1 MLFIKASMSSFLASE
16 ILTIGRPTLG
26 GLKGWDDP
34 GRHFFG
40 IFWGCLTYI
49 YPIELKN
56 PLGSTWGGVM
66 NMCFLLSPVCQ
77 VFWLVRHQ
85 NMNFLFP
92 KDTRVPQTFTRFGLV
107 PFLDLISNQNLVN
120 KQIKH

>member
-56 PLGSTWGGVM
+56 PLGSTWGGHEHVLFIKSCM
-66 NMCFLLSPVCQ
+66 SSFLASET
-77 VFWLVRHQ
+77 
-85 NMNFLFP
+85 P
-92 KDTRVPQTFTRFGLV
+92 KHEFFVPKRY
-107 PFLDLISNQNLVN
+107 
-120 KQIKH
+120 

>member
-56 PLGSTWGGVM
+56 PLGSTWGGHEHVLFIKS
-66 NMCFLLSPVCQ
+66 CKSSFLASET
-77 VFWLVRHQ
+77 
-85 NMNFLFP
+85 P
-92 KDTRVPQTFTRFGLV
+92 KHEFFAPKRY
-107 PFLDLISNQNLVN
+107 
-120 KQIKH
+120 